1 MVISLGAVM
10 GMDWYRWT
18 DRTGLVGML
27 TVCGGPERLFGADP
41 GYRDQRKADIAHLS
55 QQAMK
60 RGLIGHR
67 PVDDGAA
74 VALCGQAEPVK
85 PAGPTGLEMP
95 MSRISYR
102 PASGCL
108 AVGVS
113 FMVLPSMLPTRRN
126 VPPGP
131 RALLGSDRKVE
142 GSVVSGHHHMW

>member
-41 GYRDQRKADIAHLS
+41 GYRDQRKADIAHLP

-74 VALCGQAEPVK
+74 VALRGQAEPVK

-95 MSRISYR
+95 HESNPV
-102 PASGCL
+102 PAGL
-108 AVGVS
+108 R
-113 FMVLPSMLPTRRN
+113 M
-126 VPPGP
+126 PG
-131 RALLGSDRKVE
+131 G
-142 GSVVSGHHHMW
+142 WC